1 MFCHPFRYKKQKD
14 LFVAAEGMY
23 TGQFVYCGKKAT
35 LMVGN
40 VLPLRSI
47 PEGAVVCN
55 VEHHVGD
62 RGVFARASAE
72 LFVNG
77 EIVQRSPER
86 QRRVE
91 LQPQRAQD
99 RPRIADKSQVYT
111 QHAYMRPLG
120 VEVVKDLGAGNFG
133 VARLLRHKGT
143 KELVAMKYIERGH
156 KIDENVA
163 REIINHRSLRH
174 PNIIRFKEASGFD
187 AYPFSNCDRVCWWW

>member
-1 MFCHPFRYKKQKD
+1 MGFNIVKVSKDARVFGSTLNKSAKNKLFVYASLYMKALCISVGPAHFCSLDFDEQNDYLKGVVTDVIHDPGRGAPLARVMFCHPFRYKKQKD

-99 RPRIADKSQVYT
+99 RPRCKF
-111 QHAYMRPLG
+111 MPLY
-120 VEVVKDLGAGNFG
+120 VFQ
-133 VARLLRHKGT
+133 
-143 KELVAMKYIERGH
+143 
-156 KIDENVA
+156 
-163 REIINHRSLRH
+163 
-174 PNIIRFKEASGFD
+174 
-187 AYPFSNCDRVCWWW
+187 